1 MSLIQYK
8 KDGTPD
14 FVLLACMNFL
24 SSYPDCWDG
33 EQILDYI
40 ENENFKPSSDTRIAV
55 WDVMENKNADDI
67 VDAILA
73 LADCFEEAYKA
84 GANSPKSTT

>member
-33 EQILDYI
+33 EQILDHI
-40 ENENFKPSSDTRIAV
+40 ESEGFCPSTDKRVAV
-55 WDVMENKNADDI
+55 WAAVENSNAEEI
-67 VDAILA
+67 LESILA
-73 LADCFEEAYKA
+73 LADCFESAYNA
-84 GANSPKSTT
+84 GRDSAKTSA